1 MKKNQKFDSE
11 TFAMTTENNT
21 PDTHQ
26 KRLSSSGTLKLRM
39 ATYVVCIGILSC
51 IILPLAVIV
60 NFGMF
65 TAIFKKEMVE
75 HWNDYQPPRNP
86 LAHGIVFNLQVVKLE
101 SRYNSIARMMN
112 DICVS
117 ITGEQEGADPRNQTY
132 GSGFVLPG
140 QQVLTNYH
148 VIENAKKIY
157 ITSYTGGKA
166 TFPACIVTVD
176 PANDL
181 ALLKAQTSRQLSEAS
196 IGNSDIIDA
205 GDLVFAMGNAFGS
218 GNLFTSGMVSDR
230 TRSFV
235 ADGREYRN
243 MIRTD
248 TYTYP
253 GSSGGPLVNIH
264 GEVIGINTVIYNPK
278 GDLTGISFAIPI
290 NRIVSLGNPTL
301 TGLGGNPYL
310 PGSPNNNGHYSLAA

>member
-1 MKKNQKFDSE
+1 MPTK
-11 TFAMTTENNT
+11 NNT
-21 PDTHQ
+21 PDTLQ
-26 KRLSSSGTLKLRM
+26 KKLSSSGTLKRRM
-39 ATYVVCIGILSC
+39 AAYVVCIGILSC

-65 TAIFKKEMVE
+65 KHIFKEEMIE
-75 HWNDYQPPRNP
+75 HWKDYQPPQNP
-86 LAHGIVFNLQVVKLE
+86 MAHGISSNLQVVKLE
-101 SRYNSIARMMN
+101 SQYNSIARMMN

-117 ITGEQEGADPRNQTY
+117 ITGESVVAGPRNKIF

-140 QQVLTNYH
+140 QQILTNYH
-148 VIENAKKIY
+148 VIENAKKLY
-157 ITSYTGGKA
+157 ITSYAGGKVNY
-166 TFPACIVTVD
+166 PACVVTID

-205 GDLVFAMGNAFGS
+205 GDLVFAMGNAFGL
-218 GNLFTSGMVSDR
+218 GNLFTSGMISDR
-230 TRSFV
+230 NQSFAV
-235 ADGREYRN
+235 DGREYRN

-290 NRIVSLGNPTL
+290 NRIVSLRNSAGTAR
-301 TGLGGNPYL
+301 GGNPYL
-310 PGSPNNNGHYSLAA
+310 PGPPDNNSQYSLAA